1 MKTIR
6 NKVFETNSSSMH
18 TITFNTITPGD
29 KDNYVIEVGC
39 DGEYGWG
46 PEGEALVTPEQLLDY
61 ALIAYSYIC
70 KTNKE
75 ECERVLAEVQR
86 VFATHGVTVNYKL
99 DAECNQHAIWFEVDP
114 WDDDKI
120 PTAHVSGY
128 IDHQSA
134 PHESDDCMYLAKM
147 VRDDPEELYG
157 FVFGGG
163 EVVLDN
169 DNHD

>member
-18 TITFNTITPGD
+18 TITFNTGTPGD
-29 KDNYVIEVGC
+29 HDNYVIDVNC

-46 PEGEALVTPEQLLDY
+46 PVGEALVMPSQLLDY
-61 ALIAYSYIC
+61 ALIAYSAIC
-70 KTNKE
+70 KDKE
-75 ECERVLAEVQR
+75 ECDRVLDEVKR

-114 WDDDKI
+114 WDDSKI

-163 EVVLDN
+163 EVILDN